1 MHGLNWS
8 WVIVAAIAPGLAGML
23 VAYPIWRMNQPILGN
38 LAGSAVI
45 FAVGIALIMREHVEL
60 DRQVQACLAQGYTC
74 WPDPSAF
81 TRYAIYAGIAL
92 LQVMALFSV
101 SLRVE
106 HRLRRRG
113 YDPEWR

>member
-1 MHGLNWS
+1 MNGLNWS
-8 WVIVAAIAPGLAGML
+8 WIIVAAIAPSLAGTL

-38 LAGSAVI
+38 LTGSAVI

-81 TRYAIYAGIAL
+81 TRYAVYAGIAL

-106 HRLRRRG
+106 HSLRRRG